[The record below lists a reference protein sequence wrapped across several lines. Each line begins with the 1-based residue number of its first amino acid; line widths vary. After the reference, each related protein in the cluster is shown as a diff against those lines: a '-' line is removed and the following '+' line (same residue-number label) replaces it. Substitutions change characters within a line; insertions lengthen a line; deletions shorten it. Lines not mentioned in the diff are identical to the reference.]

1 MRRIPCLS
9 LLCTLIAAL
18 IGVPA
23 GASILHVEANGS
35 GQYAT
40 IQAAMNA
47 AAPGDTVELGDGLYS
62 GPGNRAIV
70 FEWVLLRSASGDPL
84 ACRIDGDGTALG
96 SLSGTGFLTFE
107 RIGILDCT
115 RLTGSIVGQVLFAG
129 CRITDCVGI
138 TSLNSPL
145 ESSTVQLVDCLV
157 ANCYTTL
164 LGADEVVIDLCRF
177 ENNHDTI
184 SGSGQMRCRDSE
196 FVGNMGET
204 LMAHYWFIAG
214 AQALYERCLFLN
226 NDTQD
231 LFGLGEVHAV
241 FRQCRFAGNAGA
253 VIKQDWW
260 GGMLHLEMENCSLAG
275 NAAGAPASIWIGDET
290 WGEISITRSIL
301 AWEAGAQ
308 LFALGTNAPVPT
320 LTHCDLFGNAGGDWV
335 GPIADQLGVGCNMSA
350 DPLYCDWPSGD
361 LTLHED
367 SPCLPANN
375 ACGVQIGALGQG
387 CGDPTAAEPAP
398 GGELRLAAQPNPFN
412 PKTRIVF
419 TLPQAARVD
428 LTVFD
433 TAGRRVAVL
442 LEGAPRPAG
451 AQSVDWDA
459 RGLSSGVYLARLEAA
474 GQQQEIKLTLLR

>member
-1 MRRIPCLS
+1 MQRLVALLVFACL
-9 LLCTLIAAL
+9 TAL
-18 IGVPA
+18 PA

-96 SLSGTGFLTFE
+96 SLSGSGFLSVE
-107 RIGILDCT
+107 GVGILDCT
-115 RLTGSIVGQVLFAG
+115 RLTGSIVGQVLFTD

-145 ESSTVQLVDCLV
+145 ESSSVRLIGCLV
-157 ANCYTTL
+157 TNCTTTL
-164 LGADEVVIDLCRF
+164 LGADEVDIALSRF
-177 ENNHDTI
+177 ENNLDTI
-184 SGSGQMRCRDSE
+184 SASGQMTCRDSQ

-204 LMAHYWFIAG
+204 LMAHAWFIAG
-214 AQALYERCLFLN
+214 ANALYERCLFLN

-253 VIKQDWW
+253 VIKQEWW
-260 GGMLHLEMENCSLAG
+260 GGMLHLEMDSCSLAG

-290 WGEISITRSIL
+290 WGEITIARTIF

-308 LFALGTNAPVPT
+308 LFALGTGAPVPT
-320 LTHCDLFGNAGGDWV
+320 LTDCDLHGNAGGDWV
-335 GPIADQLGVGCNMSA
+335 GPIAGQYGVGCNMSE
-350 DPLYCDWPSGD
+350 DPLYCDWPAGD

-375 ACGVQIGALGQG
+375 ACGVLIGALGEG
-387 CGDPTAAEPAP
+387 CGDPTATPPAP

-412 PKTRIVF
+412 PKTRLAF
-419 TLPQAARVD
+419 TLPQAARVS
-428 LTVFD
+428 LAVFD
-433 TAGRRVAVL
+433 AAGRRVASL
-442 LEGAPRPAG
+442 LDAAPCTAG
-451 AQSVDWDA
+451 AQAVDWQA
-459 RGLSSGVYLARLEAA
+459 RGLASGVYLARLEAG
-474 GQQQEIKLTLLR
+474 GQRQEIKLTLLR